1 MRFDII
7 ANRLYQEQTDSKIM
21 SIIIAGIHTSIG
33 KTICSAV
40 ICQSLGYDYWKPV
53 QAGELENT
61 DSIFIKRNVTNEN
74 CVVHPESHQLTI
86 PASPHY
92 AAELDGVEIRPADII
107 LPQTNNQLVIET
119 AGGVMSPLSN
129 SFLNIDL
136 MAQLNLPAI
145 IVSNNYLGSIN
156 HTLLTVAAMQERNIP
171 VKGLVFSG
179 NEFVST
185 REFILQY
192 TKLPLLFSIPPF
204 SKINSEVIADFAKT
218 VSLHL

>member
-1 MRFDII
+1 MIEHI
-7 ANRLYQEQTDSKIM
+7 LITKIM
-21 SIIIAGIHTSIG
+21 SIIIAGIHTGIG

-40 ICQSLGYDYWKPV
+40 ICQALGYDYWKPV
-53 QAGELENT
+53 QAGDLDNT
-61 DSIFIKRNVTNEN
+61 DSIFIKRNVANEH
-74 CVVHPESHQLTI
+74 CVVHPESYKLTI

-92 AAELDGVEIRPADII
+92 AAELDGVEITPGDIVA
-107 LPQTNNQLVIET
+107 PQTTNQLVIET

-129 SFLNIDL
+129 NFLNIDL

-156 HTLLTVAAMQERNIP
+156 HTLLTVAAMQQRNIP
-171 VKGLVFSG
+171 VKGFVFSG
-179 NEFVST
+179 KEFAST

-204 SKINSEVIADFAKT
+204 EKINSGIIAGFAKT
-218 VSLHL
+218 VSIHL

>member
-1 MRFDII
+1 
-7 ANRLYQEQTDSKIM
+7 M
-21 SIIIAGIHTSIG
+21 SIIIAGIHTGIG
-33 KTICSAV
+33 KTICSTV

-53 QAGELENT
+53 QAGELDNS
-61 DSIFIKRNVTNEN
+61 DSLFIKNNVTNKN
-74 CVVHPESHQLTI
+74 CVVHPEAYKLTI

-92 AAELDGVEIRPADII
+92 AAALDGIEIKPANIVA
-107 LPQTNNQLVIET
+107 PQTSNPLLIET

-136 MAQLNLPAI
+136 VAQLNLPAI

-156 HTLLTVAAMQERNIP
+156 HTLLTVAAMQQKNIS

-179 NEFVST
+179 KEFTST

-192 TKLPLLFSIPPF
+192 TKLPLLFSIPPLGE
-204 SKINSEVIADFAKT
+204 INSEVIADFAKT
-218 VSLHL
+218 VSIHL